1 MFVKTNLVIGW
12 EECRWQCPLL
22 ESKQHRRLQMLL
34 ARYLMRDVKTMVLP
48 SLPKISVPIF
58 QVQIMLANVCTRDS
72 MMKLLPLDHSS
83 LRSINICILT
93 NPTHTHTH
101 THTPRLPQRLPNHP
115 FVQSGKFYRLF
126 IDIFSSSPN
135 KRVSLKDKPHFLSRL
150 VKLLRIKGRKMHII
164 SSHLKC
170 FELNHTKVYIQFV

>member
-34 ARYLMRDVKTMVLP
+34 ARYLKRAVKTMVLP

-83 LRSINICILT
+83 LRSIHICILT
-93 NPTHTHTH
+93 NPLPPTHTH
-101 THTPRLPQRLPNHP
+101 LDSPNASP
-115 FVQSGKFYRLF
+115 TTLLFKVENF
-126 IDIFSSSPN
+126 IDY
-135 KRVSLKDKPHFLSRL
+135 
-150 VKLLRIKGRKMHII
+150 LLISFPLHPIKE
-164 SSHLKC
+164 C
-170 FELNHTKVYIQFV
+170 P

>member
-1 MFVKTNLVIGW
+1 MENKVQSLRLGKDYVCKTNLVIGW

-34 ARYLMRDVKTMVLP
+34 ARYLKRAVKTMVLP

-83 LRSINICILT
+83 LRSIHICILT
-93 NPTHTHTH
+93 NPLPPTHTH
-101 THTPRLPQRLPNHP
+101 LDSPNASP
-115 FVQSGKFYRLF
+115 TTLLFKVENF
-126 IDIFSSSPN
+126 IDY
-135 KRVSLKDKPHFLSRL
+135 
-150 VKLLRIKGRKMHII
+150 LLISFPLHPIKE
-164 SSHLKC
+164 C
-170 FELNHTKVYIQFV
+170 P

>member
-93 NPTHTHTH
+93 NPPHTHTPTHTHTH
-101 THTPRLPQRLPNHP
+101 THTHLDSPNASP
-115 FVQSGKFYRLF
+115 TTLLFKVENF
-126 IDIFSSSPN
+126 IDY
-135 KRVSLKDKPHFLSRL
+135 
-150 VKLLRIKGRKMHII
+150 LLIYFPLHPIKE
-164 SSHLKC
+164 C
-170 FELNHTKVYIQFV
+170 P

>member
-1 MFVKTNLVIGW
+1 
-12 EECRWQCPLL
+12 
-22 ESKQHRRLQMLL
+22 
-34 ARYLMRDVKTMVLP
+34 
-48 SLPKISVPIF
+48 
-58 QVQIMLANVCTRDS
+58 MLANVCTRDS

-83 LRSINICILT
+83 LRSIICILT
-93 NPTHTHTH
+93 NPPPPHTHTH